1 MYVYTSNVQG
11 VYPPLPKRSQDTIG
25 GTTLTHQHTC
35 THTHTHTHT
44 LTGFSA
50 VIAAGPFST
59 SDSLD
64 MAPLDDLIA
73 MVMEAGPDILLLV
86 TTHHYI
92 IELLLFSQMG
102 PFVDI
107 NNSIV
112 KVCN

>member
-1 MYVYTSNVQG
+1 MYRECILHCQRDRKTPLEVQ
-11 VYPPLPKRSQDTIG
+11 YKHTN
-25 GTTLTHQHTC
+25 TLAR
-35 THTHTHTHT
+35 THTHTHA